1 MSEDGLDL
9 PAMQETQVQSLEM
22 EMVTHSS
29 ILAWRIPRTEEP
41 GALQSTGVANG
52 RTQSPRVRLECNPEI
67 PVAPGGEPWL
77 LDTSLDEVCCSCAWR
92 PDFPGAPREARGPRR
107 RTS

>member
-52 RTQSPRVRLECNPEI
+52 RTQLS
-67 PVAPGGEPWL
+67 
-77 LDTSLDEVCCSCAWR
+77 D
-92 PDFPGAPREARGPRR
+92 
-107 RTS
+107 